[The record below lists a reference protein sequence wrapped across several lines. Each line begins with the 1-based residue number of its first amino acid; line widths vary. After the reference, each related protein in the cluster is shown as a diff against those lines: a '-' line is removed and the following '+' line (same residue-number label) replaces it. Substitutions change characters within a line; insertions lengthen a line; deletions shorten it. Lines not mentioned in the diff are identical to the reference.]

1 MTNPSSVFILSA
13 SSDIGQNLMERYLE
27 SGATVIGTYRKPGSL
42 DRFEDHPRAH
52 LLALDLNDPKVID
65 KTVNF
70 MTSEGLEWDLFIAA
84 NATMEPIGLF
94 TEIDGQQWQES
105 IISNS
110 LVPCRVVQALYP
122 FAQND
127 ELSSVCFMAGGGT
140 NNPFRSYSAYCL
152 SKIMLIKMCELLDD
166 EIPTLKAFILGPG
179 YVRTKIH
186 DETLRAGDSAGA
198 NRQKTLDFLET
209 EGTSMDDIF
218 DCIQWCFDQDREV
231 IGGRNVSVIHD
242 PWRNGGKELAS
253 ALTKDTNLYKLRR
266 FDAI

>member
-94 TEIDGQQWQES
+94 TEIDGQQRQES

-110 LVPCRVVQALYP
+110 LVPCRGVQA
-122 FAQND
+122 
-127 ELSSVCFMAGGGT
+127 
-140 NNPFRSYSAYCL
+140 
-152 SKIMLIKMCELLDD
+152 
-166 EIPTLKAFILGPG
+166 
-179 YVRTKIH
+179 
-186 DETLRAGDSAGA
+186 
-198 NRQKTLDFLET
+198 
-209 EGTSMDDIF
+209 
-218 DCIQWCFDQDREV
+218 
-231 IGGRNVSVIHD
+231 
-242 PWRNGGKELAS
+242 
-253 ALTKDTNLYKLRR
+253 
-266 FDAI
+266 